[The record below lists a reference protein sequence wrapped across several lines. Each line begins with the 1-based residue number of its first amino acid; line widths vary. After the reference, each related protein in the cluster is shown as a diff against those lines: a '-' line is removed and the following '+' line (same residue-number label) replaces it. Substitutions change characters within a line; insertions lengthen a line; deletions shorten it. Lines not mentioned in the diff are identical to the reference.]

1 MIHLNTI
8 APITPITEISSIDE
22 LQKLEKANQN
32 ASSSQ
37 VQLPF
42 KSVFENAVNNVKQ
55 TQSDYD
61 NEVYKMSTGQSD
73 NLHDITIAS
82 SKASLSVDL
91 LVQMRNKLL
100 DAYNEIMRMSV

>member
-1 MIHLNTI
+1 MNAI
-8 APITPITEISSIDE
+8 APITKISSLDE
-22 LQKLEKANQN
+22 LEKLKDASSS

-37 VQLPF
+37 AEIPF
-42 KSVFENAVNNVKQ
+42 KSLFETAVNNVKQ

-61 NEVYKMSTGQSD
+61 SEVYKMATGQSD

-91 LVQMRNKLL
+91 LVQMRNKIV
-100 DAYNEIMRMSV
+100 DAYDEVMRMSL